1 MGNLRIICYII
12 AEIIINLFTMNIA
25 ILSDVHGNSYAL
37 NAVIADINSHNISEV
52 VFLGDLVINGP
63 SPSKVFQELRNLR
76 PKCWIKGNTD
86 GWFAEI
92 NEEWSPTTKQEEKLF
107 KTYIYARNLLKKESI
122 DFLLKRPE
130 RCVFETAGVTIL
142 AVHGSPRSIS
152 EGIGKNISQSELIEI
167 FSNIEESVIV
177 SGHSHVPF
185 IGKVA
190 NKIIFNV
197 GSIGMSLDGDNRAS
211 YGLIKIKNQ
220 TPKCSI
226 RRVTYPIS
234 KILTIAKN
242 REFPDLKNYKKM
254 LNEARIPP

>member
-1 MGNLRIICYII
+1 M
-12 AEIIINLFTMNIA
+12 TVA
-25 ILSDVHGNSYAL
+25 ILSDIHGNMHAL
-37 NAVIADINSHNISEV
+37 NAVISDIKSLNISEI

-63 SPSKVFQELRNLR
+63 SPSEVFQDLRNLK
-76 PKCWIKGNTD
+76 PLCWIKGNTD

-92 NEEWSPTTKQEEKLF
+92 SDEWSPATKQEEKLYE
-107 KTYIYARNLLKKESI
+107 TYIYTRNHLNNESI
-122 DFLLKRPE
+122 DFLLKCPE
-130 RCVFETAGVTIL
+130 KCVFETADVTIL

-152 EGIGKNISQSELIEI
+152 EGIGKNIRQDELKGI

-197 GSIGMSLDGDNRAS
+197 GSIGMPLDGDNRAS
-211 YGLIKIKNQ
+211 YGIIKIENQ
-220 TPKCSI
+220 IPKCSI
-226 RRVTYPIS
+226 RRVAYPIS
-234 KILTIAKN
+234 KTLTVAKN
-242 REFPDLKNYKKM
+242 REFPNLNNYKKT